1 MSGKAFM
8 SENKIIL
15 VVEDNDFVRMQIVK
29 FLTDAG
35 YSTVEAT
42 EGDDALSKIA
52 SQHIDLAIVDLRM
65 EPVDGFEFIR
75 AMRGKNIKIPVILAT
90 GDDSPD
96 ILEQA
101 NTWNVGSVLIKP
113 IEKDRLVKTVERT
126 FKIWERT
133 SL

>member
-1 MSGKAFM
+1 M
-8 SENKIIL
+8 SEDKVIL

-29 FLTDAG
+29 FLSDAG
-35 YSTVEAT
+35 YKTAEAVE
-42 EGDDALSKIA
+42 GNDAISKMA
-52 SQHIDLAIVDLRM
+52 AQNIDMAIVDLRM

-75 AMRGKNIKIPVILAT
+75 AIRGKNIKIPVILAT

-101 NTWNVGSVLIKP
+101 NTWDVGSVLIKP

-133 SL
+133 SS